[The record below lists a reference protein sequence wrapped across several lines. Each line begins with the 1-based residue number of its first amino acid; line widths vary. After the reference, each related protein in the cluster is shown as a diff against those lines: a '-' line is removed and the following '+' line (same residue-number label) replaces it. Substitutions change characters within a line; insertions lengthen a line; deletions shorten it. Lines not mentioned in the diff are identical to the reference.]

1 MTQCAGFHLRNSRT
15 AGAFAKGG
23 VPGEEPRLEGG
34 EVHLN
39 FFARIGFEVPGAG
52 IWMPWAELV

>member
-1 MTQCAGFHLRNSRT
+1 MLDFTYATRET

-39 FFARIGFEVPGAG
+39 FFARIGFEVPRGG